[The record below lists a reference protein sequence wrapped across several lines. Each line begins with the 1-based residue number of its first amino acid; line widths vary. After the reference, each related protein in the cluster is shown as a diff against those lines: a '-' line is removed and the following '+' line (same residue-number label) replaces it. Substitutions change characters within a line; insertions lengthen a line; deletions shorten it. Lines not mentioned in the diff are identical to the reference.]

1 MPVSH
6 CWSISETA
14 NRPMSTGKSWKPL
27 CIWLSRNSGT
37 MRYSL
42 LTENWFIMATSTPSI
57 PIHRPRSIWPRD
69 RAAMT
74 VRAKRMMRNFSTA
87 ENLMAQP
94 ARMGVK
100 RASTTREIMPP
111 MKEEVTPIFRARSPS
126 PRKAIGCPSKVVHTD
141 DGVPG
146 MLMRMAGTRP
156 PEMPPT

>member
-6 CWSISETA
+6 CSSISETA

-27 CIWLSRNSGT
+27 CIWLSRNLGT
-37 MRYSL
+37 MRYML
-42 LTENWFIMATSTPSI
+42 FTENWFIMAMSTPSM
-57 PIHRPRSIWPRD
+57 PIQMPRSIWPRD

-87 ENLMAQP
+87 ENLMAQ
-94 ARMGVK
+94 AASTGVN

-111 MKEEVTPIFRARSPS
+111 MKEEVMPTFRARSPW
-126 PRKAIGCPSKVVHTD
+126 PFRAIGCPSKVVHTD
-141 DGVPG
+141 EGVPG